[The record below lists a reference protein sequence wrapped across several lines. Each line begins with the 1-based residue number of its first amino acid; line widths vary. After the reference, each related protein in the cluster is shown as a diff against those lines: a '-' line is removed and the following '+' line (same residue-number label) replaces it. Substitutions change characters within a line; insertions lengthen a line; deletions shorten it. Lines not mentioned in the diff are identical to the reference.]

1 MKWFKHDTDASID
14 AKLQE
19 LLLDYGASGYG
30 LYWYCVELIAQ
41 NISDTNITFELEHDA
56 RIIAR
61 NLNLTVQETK
71 DMMQKMIKLEL
82 FSISKNDKLACY
94 ALAKRLDQS
103 MTSNSKFRNL
113 ISQIKTSSHDKV
125 MIESEP
131 PLDKV
136 MQEEKRREEIR
147 KEEKREER
155 EETSHTPFSFQEQI
169 KEEHKPVINQD
180 LKSMISKQAKS
191 ENKVTDIINYY
202 RDNVSGR
209 NEDIQEMASYN
220 QILIKNYDMDKMLI
234 GLENYK
240 RYLEVS
246 KKAPMKLFF
255 FIRDAIYNDYQVE
268 NVVSTGKNIAVV
280 PIDLV
285 GKRFV
290 IQGEEIEFEND
301 GYNKV
306 GKDWKVTN
314 SKNVEEMV
322 RLVRGMA

>member
-82 FSISKNDKLACY
+82 FSISKNNKLACY

-136 MQEEKRREEIR
+136 MQEEKRREEKRREEIR
-147 KEEKREER
+147 KEEKREEK
-155 EETSHTPFSFQEQI
+155 EEISHTPFAEIVNYLNLKANTKYKSSSNKTKDLI
-169 KEEHKPVINQD
+169 KARFNEGFNFEDFKIVIDKKTTEWLKDKKMSIYLRPETLFSNKFEGYLNQVV
-180 LKSMISKQAKS
+180 AKS
-191 ENKVTDIINYY
+191 TLDLSGKTYDIS
-202 RDNVSGR
+202 RD
-209 NEDIQEMASYN
+209 D
-220 QILIKNYDMDKMLI
+220 
-234 GLENYK
+234 
-240 RYLEVS
+240 
-246 KKAPMKLFF
+246 
-255 FIRDAIYNDYQVE
+255 
-268 NVVSTGKNIAVV
+268 
-280 PIDLV
+280 
-285 GKRFV
+285 
-290 IQGEEIEFEND
+290 EEF
-301 GYNKV
+301 
-306 GKDWKVTN
+306 
-314 SKNVEEMV
+314 
-322 RLVRGMA
+322 